1 MDKKSFFH
9 DHGYKYLFSN
19 PTMVKYLVTSF
30 VKEDWVKE
38 VDFTRMEKLGKEFIG
53 EEYDKRES
61 DIIYKV
67 SYQGSEAYIYL
78 LIEFQSTVDR
88 YMALR
93 VLQYICKFY
102 LDLVEVHKY
111 RFLPPVFPVVLY
123 NGDEKWTAP
132 LEFNDLIEGERQQG
146 LETYIPKFRYYKIA
160 ENEFP
165 KKVLMELNNLVSAL
179 FYIENSSAEEFDAA
193 VYQSLE
199 IIVNEEDRSAANRF
213 SAWIRNLAERK
224 KLKDDQGEDYRII
237 NPWEVKNMLSTTLE
251 KIRGNAR
258 EEGVRKGK
266 EEGIKEGKEEG
277 IRELIKMYLITRFGN
292 APESFLEELN
302 KIEDIQALEGLA
314 LKVYQCQSIDEVIN
328 LLEDK

>member
-61 DIIYKV
+61 DVIYKV

-78 LIEFQSTVDR
+78 LIEFQSSVDR

-102 LDLVEVHKY
+102 LDLVELHKY
-111 RFLPPVFPVVLY
+111 KFLPPVFPVLLY

-132 LEFNDLIEGERQQG
+132 LEFSDLIEGEGHG
-146 LETYIPKFRYYKIA
+146 LETYIPRFRYYKIA

-165 KKVLMELNNLVSAL
+165 KKVLFELNNLVSAL
-179 FYIENSSAEEFDAA
+179 FYIENSSVEEFEKAF
-193 VYQSLE
+193 YQIME
-199 IIVNEEDRSAANRF
+199 IIIKEKDRPAVNRF
-213 SAWIRNLAERK
+213 MAWIENLAERK
-224 KLKDDQGEDYRII
+224 QLKDDQGEDYRII

-266 EEGIKEGKEEG
+266 EEGVREGRQGIKEV
-277 IRELIKMYLITRFGN
+277 IKMYLVTRFGN
-292 APESFLEELN
+292 APECFLEELD
-302 KIEDIQALEGLA
+302 KIEDIQNLESLA
-314 LKVYQCQSIDEVIN
+314 LKVYKCQSLDEVN
-328 LLEDK
+328 KLLENK